1 MRIKHILTGVV
12 ILVVGIAAALL
23 AIIHSIDFN
32 GYKDLI
38 AQQVQA
44 ATGRQLVL
52 AGDVHVGLS
61 LTPSLSVEQVSFRNA
76 DWGSEPQML
85 KFDRL
90 EADVALLPLLASEI
104 RIKRLRLVGA
114 DILLETD
121 KNGQGNWV
129 MGGGSSA
136 GSTPLPEIGQV
147 IIENAK
153 LRFHNGVT
161 GNTRSLQIDNLTV
174 SPTDADTLAIAF
186 NGQVDKVPVTLNGSL
201 GALADFVHGPLPV
214 NLTGKFAGDDA
225 SIKGEIAHPALLK
238 GIAFD
243 LSMSGKSLADLN
255 GLTGAALPASGA
267 YQVQSKLH
275 DQDGVYEFDS
285 LSGRIGGSDFTG
297 KIELD
302 TTKAPLT
309 VNVNLASSHLDA
321 ADLGLNQGTGGGKA
335 ASDGRVFSPEP
346 WPLSALRA
354 VDGMVHINAQQAIVG
369 STKLDNLAGEMAL
382 DSGHLKLTSLT
393 AGLGAGTVGVAA
405 NIDATVDPGTV
416 QARIRADNVD
426 GAPLLNA
433 LGLGGAITSGSM
445 NLEATLQGPGS
456 SLRDLMAKLDGG
468 IYLEMG
474 QGAIR
479 NDFARLMFANV
490 FQLVALGGTGDT
502 ARVNCMVTR
511 FDAVDGIATAKSL
524 VLDTPGVTIVGSGD
538 INLRDETLHLH
549 FDSNSKQVNL
559 ANLAMPINVGGTLS
573 RPSVAPDALGAVGN
587 TADFA
592 ARAANTA
599 TFGALSSLTGIGA
612 SQNAAANPCVGA
624 AQAGAAAKHSDAVNK
639 IINGAGE
646 AAQGVGE
653 GAKDLG
659 QGAVDAT
666 KKAGQ
671 GAGKALNDLGND
683 VGRDINGMF
692 GN

>member
-1 MRIKHILTGVV
+1 MRIKHILTGLV
-12 ILVVGIAAALL
+12 ILIVGIAAALL

-32 GYKDLI
+32 AYKDVI
-38 AQQVQA
+38 AQQIRA

-90 EADVALLPLLASEI
+90 EADVALLPLLSSEI

-129 MGGGSSA
+129 MGGGNSA
-136 GSTPLPEIGQV
+136 GSAPLPEIAQAT
-147 IIENAK
+147 IENAR
-153 LRFHNGVT
+153 LRFHNGAT
-161 GNTRSLQIDNLTV
+161 GNTRSLQIDRLAI
-174 SPTDADTLAIAF
+174 SPTDANTLTIAF
-186 NGQVDKVPVTLNGSL
+186 NGQVDKVPVSLNGSV
-201 GALADFVHGPLPV
+201 GALADFVQGPLPV
-214 NLTGKFAGDDA
+214 NLAGKVAGDEVSVKGQIANPA
-225 SIKGEIAHPALLK
+225 SLE
-238 GIAFD
+238 GIGVD
-243 LSMSGKSLADLN
+243 VSMSGKSLADLN
-255 GLTGAALPASGA
+255 GLIGAALPVSGA
-267 YQVQSKLH
+267 YQIQSKLH
-275 DQDGVYEFDS
+275 DQDGAYEFDG

-297 KIELD
+297 KVELD
-302 TTKAPLT
+302 PTKSPLEL
-309 VNVNLASSHLDA
+309 NINLASSHLDL
-321 ADLGLNQGTGGGKA
+321 ADLGLDAKVDGGKA
-335 ASDGRVFSPEP
+335 ASDGGVFSPEP
-346 WPLSALRA
+346 WPLSGLRA
-354 VDGMVHINAQQAIVG
+354 IDGTARINVQQAIWR
-369 STKLDNLAGEMAL
+369 STELDNLAGEMSLEA
-382 DSGHLKLTSLT
+382 GRLKLTSLT
-393 AGLGAGTVGVAA
+393 AGLGEGSVGIAA
-405 NIDATVDPGTV
+405 NIDAASDPGSV
-416 QARIRADNVD
+416 QARIKANNVD

-433 LGLGGAITSGSM
+433 FGLGGAITSGRM
-445 NLEATLQGPGS
+445 NLEATLQGPAS

-468 IYLEMG
+468 VYMEMG

-479 NDFARLMFANV
+479 NDFARLMFANL
-490 FQLVALGGTGDT
+490 FQLVTFGGTADT

-538 INLRDETLHLH
+538 VSLRDETLHLH

-559 ANLAMPINVGGTLS
+559 ANLAVPINVGGTLS
-573 RPSVAPDALGAVGN
+573 HPSVAPDALGAVGN

-599 TFGALSSLTGIGA
+599 TFGALASLTGMGA
-612 SQNAAANPCVGA
+612 SQDPAANPCVGA
-624 AQAGAAAKHSDAVNK
+624 AAAGAAAKHSDAVNK

-646 AAQGVGE
+646 AAQGIGE
-653 GAKDLG
+653 GAKELG
-659 QGAVDAT
+659 QGAIDAT
-666 KKAGQ
+666 KKAGE
-671 GAGKALNDLGND
+671 GAGKALNDLGN
-683 VGRDINGMF
+683 GINGMF

>member
-1 MRIKHILTGVV
+1 MRIKHILTGLV
-12 ILVVGIAAALL
+12 ILVVGIAAAML

-32 GYKDLI
+32 AYKDLI

-61 LTPSLSVEQVSFRNA
+61 LTPSLEVQQVSFRNA

-129 MGGGSSA
+129 MGNGNSA
-136 GSTPLPEIGQV
+136 GSAPLPEIGETT
-147 IIENAK
+147 IENAK

-161 GNTRSLQIDNLTV
+161 GRTHDLMVDKLVV
-174 SPTDADTLAIAF
+174 SPNGSNTLTLAF
-186 NGQVDKVPVTLNGSL
+186 NGQADAVPVALNGTI
-201 GALADFVHGPLPV
+201 GTLADFVHGPLPV
-214 NLTGKFAGDDA
+214 NLTGKIGGGDA
-225 SIKGEIAHPALLK
+225 SIKGQVADPASVK

-243 LSMSGKSLADLN
+243 LSMSGKSLSDLN
-255 GLTGAALPASGA
+255 GLTGATLPASA
-267 YQVQSKLH
+267 PYQVQSKLL
-275 DQDGVYEFDS
+275 DQNGAYEFDG
-285 LSGRIGGSDFTG
+285 LSGRVGGSDFTG

-302 TTKAPLT
+302 PTKAPLA
-309 VNVNLASSHLDA
+309 VNVNLASSHLDV
-321 ADLGLNQGTGGGKA
+321 ADFGFHPDAQRSKVVA
-335 ASDGRVFSPEP
+335 DGHVFSPEP
-346 WPLSALRA
+346 WPLTALRA
-354 VDGMVHINAQQAIVG
+354 VNGTFRINAQQAVIG
-369 STKLDNLAGEMAL
+369 SIKLDNLAGDMSL
-382 DSGHLKLTSLT
+382 DSGHLKITSLT
-393 AGLGAGTVGVAA
+393 AGLGEGTLGVAA
-405 NIDATVDPGTV
+405 NIDGASDPGAV
-416 QARIRADNVD
+416 QARVKASNVD
-426 GAPLLNA
+426 GAPLFDA
-433 LGLGGAITSGSM
+433 LGLGGALTAGRV
-445 NLEATLQGPGS
+445 NVEAALQGPGS
-456 SLRDLMAKLDGG
+456 SLRDLMAKLNGG

-479 NDFARLMFANV
+479 NDFAKLMFADV
-490 FQLVALGGTGDT
+490 FQLVTFGGTADT
-502 ARVNCMVTR
+502 ARVNCMVTQ
-511 FDAVDGIATAKSL
+511 FDAVDGIAAAKSI

-538 INLRDETLHLH
+538 INLRDETLALH

-559 ANLAMPINVGGTLS
+559 ANLAVPINVQGTLS
-573 RPSVAPDALGAVGN
+573 RPSVVPDALGAVGN

-599 TFGALSSLTGIGA
+599 TFGVLSSLTGVGA
-612 SQNAAANPCVGA
+612 SRDLGPNPCVNA
-624 AQAGAAAKHSDAVNK
+624 AQAGAAAKHSSAVDK
-639 IINGAGE
+639 VINGAGE
-646 AAQGVGE
+646 AAQGAGE
-653 GAKDLG
+653 GAKELG
-659 QGAVDAT
+659 QGALDAT

-683 VGRDINGMF
+683 IGGVF